1 MINLFAAQIAN
12 GIVSGLILAL
22 VAVGMS
28 LTNGML
34 GIANLIH
41 AGIFT
46 IGAYVGIGV
55 FNATGSFVLAILG
68 AVAMGALIG
77 FILELICI
85 RKIYNDTDT
94 SVILTFALL
103 WIVSESIRL
112 LVGPS
117 SQTTRIPDALAGSVS
132 IGPVLIT
139 KYRLLIA
146 GISVVIVSAYAI
158 FMNKTNLGMI
168 ARSVLDDRRM
178 TQLLGV
184 KVSPILMII
193 YVLASAVAALAGYLG
208 APMYGCYPQVGMSVL
223 ILILSIVN
231 VGGLG
236 NLWAVI
242 FTAPI
247 IGVIVALI
255 TMYNSSL
262 AYVGV
267 FVFMIISMMIKPE
280 GLFAKHKS

>member
-1 MINLFAAQIAN
+1 MLNLFAAQIVN

-22 VAVGMS
+22 VAIGMS

-41 AGIFT
+41 AGIFSV
-46 IGAYVGIGV
+46 GAYVGVLV
-55 FNATGSFVLAILG
+55 FGATDSFLTAILAATVSGAVLGFVL
-68 AVAMGALIG
+68 
-77 FILELICI
+77 ELACI
-85 RKIYNDTDT
+85 RKVYNDTDT

-103 WIVSESIRL
+103 WVVSESIRL
-112 LVGPS
+112 FIGPS
-117 SQTTRIPDALAGSVS
+117 SLSTSIPEALSGSFT

-139 KYRLLIA
+139 KYRLLVAI
-146 GISVVIVSAYAI
+146 ISIVIVSAYAI

-178 TQLLGV
+178 TQLLGI
-184 KVSPILMII
+184 KVSPILMLI

-236 NLWAVI
+236 NLWAVVL
-242 FTAPI
+242 TAPI
-247 IGVIVALI
+247 VGVIVSLI

-267 FVFMIISMMIKPE
+267 FIFMIISMMIKPD
-280 GLFAKHKS
+280 GLFSKQKK